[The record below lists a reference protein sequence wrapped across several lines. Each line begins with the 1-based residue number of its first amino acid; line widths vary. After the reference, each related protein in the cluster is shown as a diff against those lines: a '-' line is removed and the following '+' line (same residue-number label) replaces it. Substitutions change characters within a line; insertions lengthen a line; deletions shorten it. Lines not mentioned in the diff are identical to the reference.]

1 MKNMF
6 SDDSARVGTY
16 DIFYGYCTVRWV
28 RSLGPGTL
36 VRSLSIRGVR
46 NGRYGT
52 VGTES
57 WYVGIGLLVRWVYG
71 TVGMV
76 RWVRSLGSWYWSLGT
91 VGTLL
96 SVWYGGY
103 GVLVRWYWSLGTV
116 GTVRSVWYGGHGG
129 MVRSVVWCGSMLGG
143 YDGYSTVGTVGT
155 MGTVRW
161 VRRVHSLAKCV
172 CVGV

>member
-1 MKNMF
+1 M
-6 SDDSARVGTY
+6 
-16 DIFYGYCTVRWV
+16 VRWV
-28 RSLGPGTL
+28 RSLGTL
-36 VRSLSIRGVR
+36 VLVSWYGGYTVQSVWYGGYGVLVAGIGLLVR
-46 NGRYGT
+46 WVRYSRYGT

-57 WYVGIGLLVRWVYG
+57 WYAGIGLLVRWVYG

-91 VGTLL
+91 VGTVL